1 MARDPL
7 ANNAPNRSQ
16 ICSVASGGL
25 ARIQF
30 DSDRDVLR
38 TAHSRRLVNAICSIS
53 RWSCFPSGDPPKK
66 ECMSLFIRKEDQ
78 RSEDRLLANAWC
90 KDYIGRREKV
100 ASRQSVRLESAHGA
114 NKTVAKAKWP
124 KSGALLNGP
133 HPKAGSA
140 VTRRRLPLNS

>member
-7 ANNAPNRSQ
+7 RTTRQ
-16 ICSVASGGL
+16 IAAKFARWRRAVWRGFSSILIATFFARHVPGGL
-25 ARIQF
+25 LTRSAAFRGGVVFQAGTP
-30 DSDRDVLR
+30 L
-38 TAHSRRLVNAICSIS
+38 
-53 RWSCFPSGDPPKK
+53 KK

-100 ASRQSVRLESAHGA
+100 SSRHLVRLESAHEA

-124 KSGALLNGP
+124 KSGALLNDP